1 MRTPIVTFVAVSL
14 FVLAPRIAGA
24 QAPTEAGGAWLLS
37 PSIGLGLDP
46 DADASL
52 TLGGALGYPLTRT
65 LAVEGELGHAFD
77 LAPDDADVDSSLTT
91 VHGTLLFFFPTGFE
105 LTAYAAGGLGVAK
118 FRHDVSEPPDSIDS
132 TELGFNLG
140 GGVTFPLNGAVWIRG
155 DVRMFKHIDDVPT
168 IWRFAG
174 GLTVRLRP

>member
-1 MRTPIVTFVAVSL
+1 MRTSLVTFVAASL
-14 FVLAPRIAGA
+14 VLLAPRIAGA
-24 QAPTEAGGAWLLS
+24 QAPTEAGDAWLLT
-37 PSIGLGLDP
+37 PSLGLALDP

-52 TLGGALGYPLTRT
+52 TVAGALGYPLTPT

-77 LAPDDADVDSSLTT
+77 LAPGDADVDSSLTT
-91 VHGTLLFFFPTGFE
+91 VHGSLLYFFPTDFE

-118 FRHDVSEPPDSIDS
+118 FRHDVTEPPDSIDS

-140 GGVTFPLNGAVWIRG
+140 GGVTYPVNDRVFVRG
-155 DVRMFKHIDDVPT
+155 DVRVFKHIDDVPT

-174 GLTVRLRP
+174 GVTVRLGQ